1 MTRIIGK
8 CKICGKIRNLVV
20 TDMLGP
26 DVGQYSDGRS
36 KDLIFTCEEHRHGEI
51 RIDKKNGIL
60 VQGDIVAFR
69 RLDRE

>member
-20 TDMLGP
+20 TERFGP
-26 DVGQYSDGRS
+26 GVGQHSDGRS

-60 VQGDIVAFR
+60 VQGDLVVYWK
-69 RLDRE
+69 LDRE